1 MPLIEHSEADNKDS
15 TAPRT
20 RHHQIPRVEA
30 PRVEAPRVDAAAT
43 STRKRKAH
51 SERGWNV
58 QRNQTK
64 KYIDGVLQCRRAVN
78 LSEKTPPQSASV
90 LIARCLH
97 EPKVNLVKDAIAVL
111 GVKRVVQFYN
121 ETVEVQR
128 AGGQCV
134 SNGNTKRAPGGVFLT
149 LIKNSP
155 TVTAAERTEIFKRDK
170 VIVASHKKEAQRRK
184 REAALS
190 NGQYVWRPNFNMR
203 KRRPENQQSDAEG
216 SMASES
222 VGLDNGPEGAE
233 LTSTS
238 ETPLVMRREEAEPFV
253 IKREAEPFVIKR
265 EEAEP
270 FVIEREEAEPFVI
283 KREEAEPFVIKRE
296 EAEPFVIKREEA
308 EPFFIKREEAEP
320 FIIKR
325 EEAESMQFEE
335 SGGMRGG
342 APPTSQQQV
351 EMDLDEFERTHTVEL
366 DIILDDV

>member
-1 MPLIEHSEADNKDS
+1 M
-15 TAPRT
+15 
-20 RHHQIPRVEA
+20 
-30 PRVEAPRVDAAAT
+30 
-43 STRKRKAH
+43 
-51 SERGWNV
+51 
-58 QRNQTK
+58 
-64 KYIDGVLQCRRAVN
+64 
-78 LSEKTPPQSASV
+78 
-90 LIARCLH
+90 
-97 EPKVNLVKDAIAVL
+97 
-111 GVKRVVQFYN
+111 
-121 ETVEVQR
+121 
-128 AGGQCV
+128 
-134 SNGNTKRAPGGVFLT
+134 
-149 LIKNSP
+149 
-155 TVTAAERTEIFKRDK
+155 TAAERTEIFKRDK

-253 IKREAEPFVIKR
+253 IKRE
-265 EEAEP
+265 EAEP

-335 SGGMRGG
+335 SGGVRGG

>member
-1 MPLIEHSEADNKDS
+1 M
-15 TAPRT
+15 
-20 RHHQIPRVEA
+20 
-30 PRVEAPRVDAAAT
+30 
-43 STRKRKAH
+43 
-51 SERGWNV
+51 
-58 QRNQTK
+58 
-64 KYIDGVLQCRRAVN
+64 
-78 LSEKTPPQSASV
+78 
-90 LIARCLH
+90 
-97 EPKVNLVKDAIAVL
+97 
-111 GVKRVVQFYN
+111 
-121 ETVEVQR
+121 
-128 AGGQCV
+128 
-134 SNGNTKRAPGGVFLT
+134 
-149 LIKNSP
+149 
-155 TVTAAERTEIFKRDK
+155 TAAERTEIFKRDK

-253 IKREAEPFVIKR
+253 IKRE
-265 EEAEP
+265 EAEP

-296 EAEPFVIKREEA
+296 EAEPF
-308 EPFFIKREEAEP
+308 
-320 FIIKR
+320 IIKR

-335 SGGMRGG
+335 SGGVRGG

>member
-1 MPLIEHSEADNKDS
+1 M
-15 TAPRT
+15 
-20 RHHQIPRVEA
+20 
-30 PRVEAPRVDAAAT
+30 
-43 STRKRKAH
+43 
-51 SERGWNV
+51 
-58 QRNQTK
+58 
-64 KYIDGVLQCRRAVN
+64 
-78 LSEKTPPQSASV
+78 
-90 LIARCLH
+90 
-97 EPKVNLVKDAIAVL
+97 
-111 GVKRVVQFYN
+111 
-121 ETVEVQR
+121 
-128 AGGQCV
+128 
-134 SNGNTKRAPGGVFLT
+134 
-149 LIKNSP
+149 
-155 TVTAAERTEIFKRDK
+155 TAAERTEIFKRDK

-253 IKREAEPFVIKR
+253 IKRE
-265 EEAEP
+265 EAEP

-308 EPFFIKREEAEP
+308 EPF
-320 FIIKR
+320 IIKR

-335 SGGMRGG
+335 SGGVRGG

>member
-1 MPLIEHSEADNKDS
+1 M
-15 TAPRT
+15 
-20 RHHQIPRVEA
+20 
-30 PRVEAPRVDAAAT
+30 
-43 STRKRKAH
+43 
-51 SERGWNV
+51 
-58 QRNQTK
+58 
-64 KYIDGVLQCRRAVN
+64 
-78 LSEKTPPQSASV
+78 
-90 LIARCLH
+90 
-97 EPKVNLVKDAIAVL
+97 
-111 GVKRVVQFYN
+111 
-121 ETVEVQR
+121 
-128 AGGQCV
+128 
-134 SNGNTKRAPGGVFLT
+134 
-149 LIKNSP
+149 
-155 TVTAAERTEIFKRDK
+155 TAAERTEIFKRDK

-253 IKREAEPFVIKR
+253 IKRE
-265 EEAEP
+265 EAEP
-270 FVIEREEAEPFVI
+270 FVIE
-283 KREEAEPFVIKRE
+283 REEAEPFVIKRE

-335 SGGMRGG
+335 SGGVRGG